1 MIVTRVNLPAEVN
14 GVTRIINVMEQVE
27 GARTMIAKQKQKV
40 VICTVALAIAI
51 VTGWAVEST
60 LAVPEV
66 GVPVKRDWS
75 LQGRQTENKNST
87 ILHRQHAA
95 NWILN
100 AQKATPNGGVSA
112 WYSISAGYCPNSYPE
127 VTGYIIP
134 TMFDL
139 FHITGEKK
147 YRDAAIKMA
156 DWITSV
162 QLSTGA
168 VPAMDFSTPYVF
180 DTGQCISG
188 WVRAYK
194 ETGDARYLK
203 AAEKAANWLVGM
215 QSQDGSFPL
224 TPFTRSTHTYHC
236 RVSWMLL
243 QLYELTQKNIYKDA
257 AVSNLDW
264 ALGFQKPDGWCV
276 PTSRETTHF
285 IAYAGR
291 GMLESSQITGNK
303 AYLVFAQ
310 RLADALIRL
319 QFPNGMLYGEYNQ
332 AWKPVVDSSCLTGNL
347 QTAIIWMRLY
357 AVTGDEKNRTA
368 ATKAVNY
375 VLATQDIASL
385 NTGLNGSIAGSQPL
399 SGSYCPNTYPSWAT
413 KFFIDAVNLLLDPK
427 RVLSG

>member
-1 MIVTRVNLPAEVN
+1 MVSMNE
-14 GVTRIINVMEQVE
+14 VTRIVNPIEQE
-27 GARTMIAKQKQKV
+27 EKARMMIAKPEQKLV
-40 VICTVALAIAI
+40 VCTVALAIGIA
-51 VTGWAVEST
+51 TGWAVEGT
-60 LAVPEV
+60 LAAAEF
-66 GVPVKRDWS
+66 GAPVTRDLF
-75 LQGRQTENKNST
+75 LQGGHTQNKNRL
-87 ILHRQHAA
+87 ILHRQHAVT
-95 NWILN
+95 WILN

-112 WYSISAGYCPNSYPE
+112 WYNLSTGYCTTSYPE

-147 YRDAAIKMA
+147 YRDVAIKMA

-203 AAEKAANWLVGM
+203 AAEKAASWLVGM
-215 QSQDGSFPL
+215 QSKDGSFPL

-243 QLYELTQKNIYKDA
+243 QLYELTQNSIYKDV
-257 AVSNLDW
+257 AVSNLNW
-264 ALGFQKPDGWCV
+264 ALGFQRPDGWCV
-276 PTSRETTHF
+276 PTSQETTHF

-303 AYLVFAQ
+303 TYLVFAQ
-310 RLADALIRL
+310 RLADALIKL
-319 QFPNGMLYGEYNQ
+319 QLPNGMLYGEYNR

-357 AVTGDEKNRTA
+357 AITGDEKYRTA
-368 ATKAVNY
+368 AMKALNY
-375 VLATQDIASL
+375 VLDTQDIASL
-385 NTGLNGSIAGSQPL
+385 NPGINGSIAGSQPL
-399 SGSYCPNTYPSWAT
+399 SGSYCPNTYLSWAT

>member
-1 MIVTRVNLPAEVN
+1 MKNVTCIVNTIEQEKRVK
-14 GVTRIINVMEQVE
+14 
-27 GARTMIAKQKQKV
+27 TMIAMPKQKV
-40 VICTVALAIAI
+40 IVSTVALVIGIA
-51 VTGWAVEST
+51 TGWVVEGT
-60 LAVPEV
+60 LAATEV
-66 GVPVKRDWS
+66 SAPVTRDWL
-75 LQGRQTENKNST
+75 LQGRHTQNKDCL
-87 ILHRQHAA
+87 ILNRQHAVT
-95 NWILN
+95 WILD
-100 AQKATPNGGVSA
+100 AQKATPNGGISA
-112 WYSISAGYCPNSYPE
+112 WYNLSTGYCPTSYPE

-147 YRDAAIKMA
+147 YRDVAIKMA

-194 ETGDARYLK
+194 ETGDARYLE
-203 AAEKAANWLVGM
+203 AAEKAASWLVGM

-243 QLYELTQKNIYKDA
+243 QLYELTQNSIYKDV

-264 ALGFQKPDGWCV
+264 ALGFQRPDGWCV
-276 PTSRETTHF
+276 PTSQETTHF

-303 AYLVFAQ
+303 TYLVFAQ
-310 RLADALIRL
+310 RLADALIKL
-319 QFPNGMLYGEYNQ
+319 QLPNGMLYGEYNQ
-332 AWKPVVDSSCLTGNL
+332 AWKPVVGSSCLTGNL

-357 AVTGDEKNRTA
+357 AITGDGKYRSA
-368 ATKAVNY
+368 ATKAVKY
-375 VLATQDIASL
+375 VSDTQNITSQ
-385 NTGLNGSIAGSQPL
+385 NPGVNGSIAGSQPL
-399 SGSYCPNTYPSWAT
+399 SGSYCPKMYLSWAT
-413 KFFIDAVNLLLDPK
+413 KFFIDAVNLLFDPK
-427 RVLSG
+427 QVLSG

>member
-1 MIVTRVNLPAEVN
+1 MNE
-14 GVTRIINVMEQVE
+14 VTRIINAIKQRE
-27 GARTMIAKQKQKV
+27 GVRTMIAKPKQKV
-40 VICTVALAIAI
+40 VVCTVALGIVIA
-51 VTGWAVEST
+51 TGWAVEGT
-60 LAVPEV
+60 LAAVEV
-66 GVPVKRDWS
+66 GAPVIRDWL
-75 LQGRQTENKNST
+75 LQVGHTQNKDGP

-100 AQKATPNGGVSA
+100 AQKATPDGGVSA
-112 WYSISAGYCPNSYPE
+112 WYNLSNGYCPTSYPE

-139 FHITGEKK
+139 FHLTGEKK
-147 YRDAAIKMA
+147 YRDVAIKMA

-162 QLSTGA
+162 QLTTGA
-168 VPAMDFSTPYVF
+168 VPGMDFSTPYVF

-188 WVRAYK
+188 WVRAYE
-194 ETGDARYLK
+194 ETRGARYLE

-243 QLYELTQKNIYKDA
+243 QLYELTRNSVYKNV
-257 AVSNLDW
+257 AVRNFDW
-264 ALGFQKPDGWCV
+264 ALRFQRPDGWCV

-291 GMLESSQITGNK
+291 GMLEASQITGNK
-303 AYLVFAQ
+303 AYLGFAQ
-310 RLADALIRL
+310 RLADALIQL
-319 QFPNGMLYGEYNQ
+319 QLPNGMLYGEYDQ
-332 AWKPVVDSSCLTGNL
+332 AWRPVVESSCLTGNL
-347 QTAIIWMRLY
+347 QTAIIWIRLH
-357 AVTGDEKNRTA
+357 AITGDEKYRAA
-368 ATKAVNY
+368 ATKAINY
-375 VLATQDIASL
+375 VLVTQDIASL
-385 NTGLNGSIAGSQPL
+385 NPGINGSIAGSQPL
-399 SGSYCPNTYPSWAT
+399 SGSYCPNTYLSWAT

>member
-1 MIVTRVNLPAEVN
+1 MNE
-14 GVTRIINVMEQVE
+14 VTRIINAIEQGE
-27 GARTMIAKQKQKV
+27 GVRTMIAKPKQKV
-40 VICTVALAIAI
+40 VVCTVALAIGIA
-51 VTGWAVEST
+51 TGWAVEGT
-60 LAVPEV
+60 LAAAEV
-66 GVPVKRDWS
+66 GAPVTRDWL
-75 LQGRQTENKNST
+75 LQGGHTQNKDGP

-112 WYSISAGYCPNSYPE
+112 WYNLSTGYCPTSYPE

-139 FHITGEKK
+139 FHLTGEKK
-147 YRDAAIKMA
+147 YRDVAIKMA

-162 QLSTGA
+162 QLPTGA
-168 VPAMDFSTPYVF
+168 VPGMDLSTPYVF

-203 AAEKAANWLVGM
+203 AAEKAASWLVGM

-243 QLYELTQKNIYKDA
+243 QLYELTQNSIYKDV

-264 ALGFQKPDGWCV
+264 ALGFQRPDGWCV
-276 PTSRETTHF
+276 PTSQETTHF
-285 IAYAGR
+285 IAYSGR

-310 RLADALIRL
+310 RLADALIQL
-319 QFPNGMLYGEYNQ
+319 QLPNGMLYGEYNQ
-332 AWKPVVDSSCLTGNL
+332 AWKPVVGSSCLTGNL

-357 AVTGDEKNRTA
+357 AITGDEKYRAA
-368 ATKAVNY
+368 ATKAINY

-385 NTGLNGSIAGSQPL
+385 NPGINGSIAGSQPL
-399 SGSYCPNTYPSWAT
+399 SGSYCPNTYLSWAT

>member
-1 MIVTRVNLPAEVN
+1 MPGINVRGSVNEVN
-14 GVTRIINVMEQVE
+14 RTINVIGQVK
-27 GARTMIAKQKQKV
+27 GVRTMILKTKQKV
-40 VICTVALAIAI
+40 VVCTLVLAIGIA
-51 VTGWAVEST
+51 TGWAAEGT
-60 LAVPEV
+60 PAAAEV
-66 GVPVKRDWS
+66 CAPPTRDWL
-75 LQGRQTENKNST
+75 LQEGHTQNKDGLV
-87 ILHRQHAA
+87 LHRQHAVT
-95 NWILN
+95 WILN

-112 WYSISAGYCPNSYPE
+112 WYNLSTGYCPASYPE

-147 YRDAAIKMA
+147 YRDVAIKMA

-188 WVRAYK
+188 WLRAYK

-203 AAEKAANWLVGM
+203 AAEKAASWLVGM

-224 TPFTRSTHTYHC
+224 TPLTRSTHTYHC

-243 QLYELTQKNIYKDA
+243 QLYELTQKSVYKNV
-257 AVSNLDW
+257 AVRNLDW
-264 ALGFQKPDGWCV
+264 ALGFQRPNGWCV

-285 IAYAGR
+285 IAYSGR

-310 RLADALIRL
+310 KLADALIQL
-319 QFPNGMLYGEYNQ
+319 QLPNGMLYGEYNQ
-332 AWKPVVDSSCLTGNL
+332 AWKPVVESSCLTGNL

-357 AVTGDEKNRTA
+357 AITGDEKYHAA
-368 ATKAVNY
+368 ATKAINY
-375 VLATQDIASL
+375 ILDTQDIASL
-385 NTGLNGSIAGSQPL
+385 NPGINGSIAGSQPL
-399 SGSYCPNTYPSWAT
+399 SGSYCPNMYLSWAT
-413 KFFIDAVNLLLDPK
+413 KFFIDAVNLLLDPR

>member
-1 MIVTRVNLPAEVN
+1 MNE
-14 GVTRIINVMEQVE
+14 VTRIVNTIEQGEKV
-27 GARTMIAKQKQKV
+27 RTMIARTKQKV
-40 VICTVALAIAI
+40 VVSTVALTIGIA
-51 VTGWAVEST
+51 TGWVVEGT
-60 LAVPEV
+60 LATTEV
-66 GVPVKRDWS
+66 GAPVTRDWL
-75 LQGRQTENKNST
+75 LQGRPAQNKDSL
-87 ILHRQHAA
+87 ILHRQHAVT
-95 NWILN
+95 WILN

-112 WYSISAGYCPNSYPE
+112 WYNLSTGYCPTSYPE

-147 YRDAAIKMA
+147 YRDVAIKMA

-203 AAEKAANWLVGM
+203 AAEKAASWLVGM
-215 QSQDGSFPL
+215 QCKDGSFPL

-243 QLYELTQKNIYKDA
+243 QLYELTQNSIYKDV

-264 ALGFQKPDGWCV
+264 ALGFQLPDGWCV
-276 PTSRETTHF
+276 PTSQETTHF

-291 GMLESSQITGNK
+291 GMLESSQITENK

-310 RLADALIRL
+310 RLADALIKL
-319 QFPNGMLYGEYNQ
+319 QLPNGMLYGEYNQ
-332 AWKPVVDSSCLTGNL
+332 GWKPVVESSCLTGNL

-357 AVTGDEKNRTA
+357 AITGDEKYRAA
-368 ATKAVNY
+368 ATKTINY
-375 VLATQDIASL
+375 VLNTQNIASQ
-385 NTGLNGSIAGSQPL
+385 NPGIKGSIAGSQPL
-399 SGSYCPNTYPSWAT
+399 SGSYCPNMYLSWAT

>member
-1 MIVTRVNLPAEVN
+1 VLTIGIATGWVVEGTLAATEVGAPVTR
-14 GVTRIINVMEQVE
+14 
-27 GARTMIAKQKQKV
+27 
-40 VICTVALAIAI
+40 
-51 VTGWAVEST
+51 
-60 LAVPEV
+60 
-66 GVPVKRDWS
+66 DW
-75 LQGRQTENKNST
+75 LLKGRHTQNKDGL
-87 ILHRQHAA
+87 ILHRQHAVT
-95 NWILN
+95 WILN

-112 WYSISAGYCPNSYPE
+112 WYNLSTGYCPTSYPE

-147 YRDAAIKMA
+147 YRDVAIKMA

-194 ETGDARYLK
+194 ETGNARYLK
-203 AAEKAANWLVGM
+203 AAEKAASWLVGM
-215 QSQDGSFPL
+215 QSKDGSFPL

-243 QLYELTQKNIYKDA
+243 QLYELTQNSIYKDV

-276 PTSRETTHF
+276 PTSQETTHF

-310 RLADALIRL
+310 RLADALIKL
-319 QFPNGMLYGEYNQ
+319 QLPNGMLYGEYNR

-357 AVTGDEKNRTA
+357 AITGDEKYRAA
-368 ATKAVNY
+368 ATKAIKY
-375 VLATQDIASL
+375 VLDTQDIASQ
-385 NTGLNGSIAGSQPL
+385 NPGINGSIAGSQPL
-399 SGSYCPNTYPSWAT
+399 SGSYCPNMYLSWAT
-413 KFFIDAVNLLLDPK
+413 KFFIDAVNLLFDPK
-427 RVLSG
+427 QVLSG

>member
-1 MIVTRVNLPAEVN
+1 
-14 GVTRIINVMEQVE
+14 MEQQQHEGSVE
-27 GARTMIAKQKQKV
+27 GREGVRTMIAKPKQKV
-40 VICTVALAIAI
+40 VVCTVALAVVIA
-51 VTGWAVEST
+51 TGWAVQDT
-60 LAVPEV
+60 LAAAEV
-66 GVPVKRDWS
+66 GAPVTRDWL
-75 LQGRQTENKNST
+75 LQGGRTQNKDGL

-112 WYSISAGYCPNSYPE
+112 WYNLSTGYCPTSYPE

-139 FHITGEKK
+139 FHLTGEKK
-147 YRDAAIKMA
+147 YRDAALKMA
-156 DWITSV
+156 DWITSI
-162 QLSTGA
+162 QLPTGA

-188 WVRAYK
+188 WVRAYG

-203 AAEKAANWLVGM
+203 AAEKAASWLAGM

-243 QLYELTQKNIYKDA
+243 QLYELTRNSVYKDV
-257 AVSNLDW
+257 AVRNLDW
-264 ALGFQKPDGWCV
+264 ALGFQRPDGWCV

-291 GMLESSQITGNK
+291 GMLEASQITGNK
-303 AYLVFAQ
+303 AHLVFAQ
-310 RLADALIRL
+310 RLADALIQL
-319 QFPNGMLYGEYNQ
+319 QLPNGMLYGEYDQ
-332 AWKPVVDSSCLTGNL
+332 AWKPVVESSCLTGNL
-347 QTAIIWMRLY
+347 QTAIIWIRLH
-357 AVTGDEKNRTA
+357 AITGDEKYGA
-368 ATKAVNY
+368 AARKAVDY
-375 VLATQDIASL
+375 VFATQNMASL
-385 NTGLNGSIAGSQPL
+385 NPGINGSIAGSHPL
-399 SGSYCPNTYPSWAT
+399 TGSYCPNTYLSWAT

>member
-1 MIVTRVNLPAEVN
+1 MNEF
-14 GVTRIINVMEQVE
+14 TRIINAIEQGE
-27 GARTMIAKQKQKV
+27 GVRTMIAKSKQKIV
-40 VICTVALAIAI
+40 VRTVVLAIVIA
-51 VTGWAVEST
+51 TGWVVEGT
-60 LAVPEV
+60 LAAAEV
-66 GVPVKRDWS
+66 GAPVTRDWL
-75 LQGRQTENKNST
+75 LQGGQPQNKDGP

-112 WYSISAGYCPNSYPE
+112 WYNLSTGYCPTSYPE

-139 FHITGEKK
+139 YHLTGEKE
-147 YRDAAIKMA
+147 YRDVAIMMA

-162 QLSTGA
+162 QLPTGA
-168 VPAMDFSTPYVF
+168 VPAMDFLTPYVF

-188 WVRAYK
+188 WVRAYR
-194 ETGDARYLK
+194 ETADTRYLK

-215 QSQDGSFPL
+215 QSQDGSLPL

-243 QLYELTQKNIYKDA
+243 QLYELTRKGVYKDV
-257 AVSNLDW
+257 AVKNFDW
-264 ALGFQKPDGWCV
+264 ALRFQKPNGWCV

-291 GMLESSQITGNK
+291 GMLEASQITGNK

-310 RLADALIRL
+310 RLADALIQL
-319 QFPNGMLYGEYNQ
+319 QLPNGMLYGEYDQ
-332 AWKPVVDSSCLTGNL
+332 GWRPVVESSCLTGNL
-347 QTAIIWMRLY
+347 QTAIIWMRLH
-357 AVTGDEKNRTA
+357 AITGDKKYNGA
-368 ATKAVNY
+368 ARKAMNY
-375 VLATQDIASL
+375 VFATQDIASL
-385 NTGLNGSIAGSQPL
+385 NPGINGSIAGSHPL
-399 SGSYCPNTYPSWAT
+399 SGSYCPNMYLSWAT